1 MSGLYLLICTESASP
16 IGSNNLLF
24 YTEASCRSGTG
35 LWSGNESLVWL
46 SAANQIHLT
55 KSVCPSI
62 NLFTCL
68 FVQQPVHPPACPL
81 VYCQSMSTSFNLSVN
96 QSSCTSMH
104 KSWSTFMSVQPYLY
118 LITCPFTYPSAYLCT
133 IGFSFSPSGYV
144 PVYSICPSSIH
155 LPCFCSPNE

>member
-1 MSGLYLLICTESASP
+1 MIYTESAPP

-24 YTEASCRSGTG
+24 YTEASWRSGAG
-35 LWSGNESLVWL
+35 LFLVNESLVWL

-81 VYCQSMSTSFNLSVN
+81 VYCQSMSTV
-96 QSSCTSMH
+96 
-104 KSWSTFMSVQPYLY
+104 
-118 LITCPFTYPSAYLCT
+118 
-133 IGFSFSPSGYV
+133 GFSVCLSGCMSDCLSFYHLVSWAFVGLAVGMSTCLSILKAGMHNREVEMTVHLSP
-144 PVYSICPSSIH
+144 PVNN
-155 LPCFCSPNE
+155 NEHFY